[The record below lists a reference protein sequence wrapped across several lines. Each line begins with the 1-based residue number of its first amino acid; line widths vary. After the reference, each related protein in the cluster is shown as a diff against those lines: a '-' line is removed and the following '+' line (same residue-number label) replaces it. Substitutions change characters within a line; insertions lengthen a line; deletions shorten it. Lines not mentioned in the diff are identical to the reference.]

1 MFDIQR
7 RNIIVSPVKYWG
19 SIEKYFQSARLKSC
33 TFVNLSQYMQSR
45 CWIQARFSQ
54 AATFL
59 SGVLNRAHL
68 VLVPEATA
76 VIFSYPIS
84 GQS

>member
-19 SIEKYFQSARLKSC
+19 SIEKYFQFARLKSC
-33 TFVNLSQYMQSR
+33 AFVNLSQYMQSR

-76 VIFSYPIS
+76 VTFSYPTS
-84 GQS
+84 GES